1 MNYKKTS
8 APVGASLVVLSSFF
22 YASYGIWTKLMGN
35 FLGGYTASVLRNVV
49 VLVILIPFALAFRS
63 FEPVMWKKN
72 WRYLVGLVFASFF
85 IWGPLYYAILHAGI
99 GITLTVNYASIVI
112 GMFFFG
118 WLLANERFTKDKWLT
133 AALGLLGLGFVF
145 SPTVSHTG
153 WLALGAAIVSG
164 LGAGAST
171 VIAKKIPYNATQST
185 IALWLTSLMANVIM
199 AVVLN
204 EKHPPRG
211 LHIQWLFL
219 ILFGVASV
227 IASWMLVKGMK
238 LIEAGAAGVLGLL

>member
-1 MNYKKTS
+1 
-8 APVGASLVVLSSFF
+8 
-22 YASYGIWTKLMGN
+22 MGN

-118 WLLANERFTKDKWLT
+118 WLLANERFTKDKWLA
-133 AALGLLGLGFVF
+133 AALGLLGFGFVF
-145 SPTVSHTG
+145 SPTMAHTS
-153 WLALGAAIVSG
+153 WLALGVAIISG

-171 VIAKKIPYNATQST
+171 VITKKIPYNAT
-185 IALWLTSLMANVIM
+185 
-199 AVVLN
+199 
-204 EKHPPRG
+204 
-211 LHIQWLFL
+211 
-219 ILFGVASV
+219 
-227 IASWMLVKGMK
+227 
-238 LIEAGAAGVLGLL
+238 